1 MTRHRDTSATPY
13 RPLNEPHRLDL
24 ADPATLRQLW
34 ELQRAAY
41 AVDATLIGFDGIPP
55 LHETLQEL
63 RGCTESFLGIA
74 DETGL
79 AGAVSWT
86 RLDDGTLDICR
97 LVVHPRAHRR
107 GVATALLNR
116 LDAIESADL
125 TLVSTGTA
133 NHPALALYEKRGF
146 TPTSKRQ
153 IAPGVTVTLLE
164 RKTEAPPNGR
174 PVHKP

>member
-1 MTRHRDTSATPY
+1 MTRDRDTSAPPC
-13 RPLNEPHRLDL
+13 RRLNEPLRLDL

-41 AVDATLIGFDGIPP
+41 AVEAALIGFDGIPP

-63 RGCTESFLGIA
+63 RGCNESFLGIA

-86 RLDDGTLDICR
+86 RPDDGALDICR

-107 GVATALLNR
+107 GIATALLDH
-116 LDAIESADL
+116 LDAMESADL

-133 NHPALALYEKRGF
+133 NHPALALYKRRGF
-146 TPTSKRQ
+146 TPTGERR

-164 RKTEAPPNGR
+164 RKTAAPANGQ
-174 PVHKP
+174 PVQTT

>member
-1 MTRHRDTSATPY
+1 M
-13 RPLNEPHRLDL
+13 E
-24 ADPATLRQLW
+24 
-34 ELQRAAY
+34 AA
-41 AVDATLIGFDGIPP
+41 LIGFDGIPP

-63 RGCTESFLGIA
+63 RGCTETFLGVA

-107 GVATALLNR
+107 GIATALLDR
-116 LDAIESADL
+116 LDAMESADL

-133 NHPALALYEKRGF
+133 NHPALALYERRGF
-146 TPTSKRQ
+146 TPTGRRR

-164 RKTEAPPNGR
+164 RKTGAPPNVR
-174 PVHKP
+174 PVHKS